1 MKGKSL
7 GVSLISMAIA
17 AIAAYSS
24 LGSPAVAAWLGIV
37 SFGLTL
43 VLSTFAPSG
52 SFPKGWTAV
61 MWITNG
67 VGIAIQVLTAMA
79 DKQLADPTTINYV
92 IIGINI
98 LMQTFIK
105 DYGTGSMVENTKKT
119 A

>member
-37 SFGLTL
+37 SFTLTL
-43 VLSTFAPSG
+43 VLSTFAASG
-52 SFPKGWTAV
+52 EFPKGWTAV

-67 VGIAIQVLTAMA
+67 VGIVIQVLTAMA
-79 DKQLADPTTINYV
+79 DKQLADPVTINYV

-105 DYGTGSMVENTKKT
+105 DYGTGSVIENTKK

>member
-1 MKGKSL
+1 MNGKSL
-7 GVSLISMAIA
+7 GASLISMAIA
-17 AIAAYSS
+17 AIAAYSA
-24 LGSPAVAAWLGIV
+24 LGSPTLAAWLGIV

-67 VGIAIQVLTAMA
+67 VGIAIQVLTAMV
-79 DKQLADPTTINYV
+79 DPTTINYV

-105 DYGTGSMVENTKKT
+105 DYGTGSMVENTKKV
-119 A
+119 

>member
-37 SFGLTL
+37 SFTLTL
-43 VLSTFAPSG
+43 VLSTFAASG
-52 SFPKGWTAV
+52 EFPKGWTAV

-67 VGIAIQVLTAMA
+67 VGIVIQVLTAMA
-79 DKQLADPTTINYV
+79 DKQLADPVTINYV

-105 DYGTGSMVENTKKT
+105 DHGTGSVIENTKKV
-119 A
+119 

>member
-17 AIAAYSS
+17 AIASYSA

-43 VLSTFAPSG
+43 VLSTLAPSG
-52 SFPKGWTAV
+52 EFPKGWTAV

-67 VGIAIQVLTAMA
+67 VGIAIQVLTAIA
-79 DKQLADPTTINYV
+79 DKQLADPVTINYV

-105 DYGTGSMVENTKKT
+105 DYGTGSMVENAKK
-119 A
+119 